1 VWIALLRAVDAVEL
15 VEMVPE
21 DREPD
26 VLASRDAELAQLLG
40 RDEQLAL
47 LAIVEISDDV
57 QSLHSDTPFQAKIR
71 SKGLRY
77 ATPGDPLRCGAPL
90 DPGRRAKS
98 FLQRF
103 TQAKNIAVKSA
114 QV

>member
-1 VWIALLRAVDAVEL
+1 TALLGAVGTVEL
-15 VEMVPE
+15 VEVVPE

-26 VLASRDAELAQLLG
+26 VLASRDADLAQLLG

-71 SKGLRY
+71 SRDCARDLGRPVGESPPPAERPQTQGGGRNPSCRGLPKRKIS
-77 ATPGDPLRCGAPL
+77 R
-90 DPGRRAKS
+90 
-98 FLQRF
+98 
-103 TQAKNIAVKSA
+103 
-114 QV
+114 